1 MSKYCKAYS
10 VKDLSQFAGWN
21 EHYPRTKT
29 ERQEDGQEIKVTVEL
44 SDDDYLYL
52 HDNYVVT
59 DGIFEDKNVIF
70 NKVTDEWIVFCKE
83 KLNFQIP
90 DYSDSK
96 AKNY

>member
-1 MSKYCKAYS
+1 MSEKMTMGGPKMSKYCKAYS

-29 ERQEDGQEIKVTVEL
+29 EKQEDGREIKVTVEL

-59 DGIFEDKNVIF
+59 DDRLKIKM
-70 NKVTDEWIVFCKE
+70 
-83 KLNFQIP
+83 
-90 DYSDSK
+90 
-96 AKNY
+96 